1 MRLFPILYSFIIT
14 FFLTKHKCF
23 TAFSLSVY
31 RFFSH
36 IKRAVFSRPFH
47 SSCPSCPS
55 CSAFTPSLRLIPFGD
70 LFFFRQFAPPFSSL
84 SPYARASFSFLSSPI
99 RFFLVLAFFLS
110 ALLSS
115 PVLAF
120 PVSPLSVPD
129 LSSLCFARLSSHC
142 LPVSLLIP
150 DLFSFTFRSSCSS
163 RPAPFFAQ
171 SFSALSEK
179 IQNPSSS
186 PPYAIPVAVGIFPA
200 APFTIQN
207 KCTVKQTHSVFGMSK
222 ILFRFRNIIKS

>member
-36 IKRAVFSRPFH
+36 IKRAVFPRPFH
-47 SSCPSCPS
+47 SSCPSC
-55 CSAFTPSLRLIPFGD
+55 SAFSPSLRLIPFGD

-84 SPYARASFSFLSSPI
+84 SPSARASFSFLYSPI
-99 RFFLVLAFFLS
+99 LFFLVLAFFLS

-129 LSSLCFARLSSHC
+129 LFSLFRPPLLSLSARFSSCTRFIFFYFPVILFFPACSFFRPIIFCPFRKNTKPLFLSSLCHTGRCWYF
-142 LPVSLLIP
+142 
-150 DLFSFTFRSSCSS
+150 S
-163 RPAPFFAQ
+163 RPHLSPFKTNAP
-171 SFSALSEK
+171 
-179 IQNPSSS
+179 
-186 PPYAIPVAVGIFPA
+186 
-200 APFTIQN
+200 
-207 KCTVKQTHSVFGMSK
+207 
-222 ILFRFRNIIKS
+222 

>member
-36 IKRAVFSRPFH
+36 IKRAVSPRPFH

-55 CSAFTPSLRLIPFGD
+55 CSAFSPSLRLIPFGD
-70 LFFFRQFAPPFSSL
+70 LFFFRQFASPFSSL
-84 SPYARASFSFLSSPI
+84 PPPPPSVSFSFLSSPI
-99 RFFLVLAFFLS
+99 RF
-110 ALLSS
+110 

-120 PVSPLSVPD
+120 SVWHALFPCCLACSFPLPTLFPSAPAYSRPVFYLFRPSILS
-129 LSSLCFARLSSHC
+129 LSARFTSRTRFIFFCF
-142 LPVSLLIP
+142 PP
-150 DLFSFTFRSSCSS
+150 SCSS
-163 RPAPFFAQ
+163 RSAPFFSQ

-179 IQNPSSS
+179 IQNPLLSVPDRTGRALSGRPTPFKTS
-186 PPYAIPVAVGIFPA
+186 VPENKPIPFSECQGFYSDSGI
-200 APFTIQN
+200 
-207 KCTVKQTHSVFGMSK
+207 
-222 ILFRFRNIIKS
+222 